1 MKRSLLAL
9 AFLLIATP
17 AFAVC
22 PATLQLKDNAGATP
36 TAKYTDDGS
45 GNCMANIAVQDGA
58 DATQG
63 AKADAVASTDTGTF
77 SLTALIKRLNQS
89 ITALIA
95 AVNSGVSTLGSAP
108 PSTAIQISA
117 NASGA
122 TGGLARSVTNCDQ
135 HVFLHI
141 TTATD
146 TLITQGVTGQTVYVC
161 GATAQA
167 AGTATFFLENTA
179 STNAN
184 CASANTQ
191 IAGLTTMAANGQ
203 YGFYNPMWGGLKN
216 TAANGLCVNST
227 GTGGFDLDVWFAK
240 F

>member
-1 MKRSLLAL
+1 MKRILIAALFALL
-9 AFLLIATP
+9 ATP

-22 PATLQLKDNAGATP
+22 PATLQIKDNLGVTP
-36 TAKYTDDGS
+36 NAVFIDDGS
-45 GNCMANIAVQDGA
+45 GNCIPRVKDV
-58 DATQG
+58 DA
-63 AKADAVASTDTGTF
+63 
-77 SLTALIKRLNQS
+77 
-89 ITALIA
+89 IA
-95 AVNSGVSTLGSAP
+95 AINAGVWVPGSAP
-108 PSTAIQISA
+108 TANVIGQGVVG
-117 NASGA
+117 SGA
-122 TGGLARSVTNCDQ
+122 TGGLARSIINCDQ

-184 CASANTQ
+184 CSSANTQ

-203 YGFYNPMWGGLKN
+203 YGFYNPVWGGLKN